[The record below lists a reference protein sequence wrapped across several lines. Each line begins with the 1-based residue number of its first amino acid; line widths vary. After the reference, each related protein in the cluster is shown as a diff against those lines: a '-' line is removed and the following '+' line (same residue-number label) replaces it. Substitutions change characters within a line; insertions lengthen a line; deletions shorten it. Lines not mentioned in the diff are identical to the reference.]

1 MDFGSLSDSEETE
14 QSDKAEAQAAAKRK
28 RIEKGD
34 KWHAIYRSDYE
45 GGRAQICCARIQH
58 TTRSF
63 WQKILVI

>member
-34 KWHAIYRSDYE
+34 KWHVAEKGGVITTGCSREGRCDYE
-45 GGRAQICCARIQH
+45 KYGE
-58 TTRSF
+58 
-63 WQKILVI
+63 